1 MIQSMGE
8 QIQNCGRDHMERCGK
23 SGFLRMTMKKNAI
36 RIISI
41 LLALCIS
48 GAAGFCFGRA
58 RGAVK
63 GTEEAREAGQR
74 LSDLQ
79 ELNRQSIEKLPVT
92 DGPIYVIGHRSPDS
106 DTICSAI
113 AYARLLRLLGWDAR
127 AAANGEP
134 NNESKYI
141 LQLAGAEAPPIL
153 EDASGKNIFLVDHS
167 EYLQGTAG
175 LSDANLVGIIDHHGI
190 GSVTTGQQV
199 FYDARPI
206 GATATIIWLS
216 YLNCGLEIDRQTAAL
231 LLGAVLSDTGNLTGS
246 TVTEADR
253 KAVPALAKLAG
264 IDDTDALYAILHKES
279 LSYDGMTD
287 MEILFLDY
295 KEYEAGD
302 VRFGIGILNSI
313 DEPTSKELSA
323 RMKNILPEGF
333 RTRDVDLMYASVGIR
348 ENGEKID
355 YIVPAN
361 EYSDA
366 VFKAAFPGY
375 DDYDG
380 TAYIFRTPGLG
391 RKSRFVPGLTDY
403 LLEHPL
409 D

>member
-1 MIQSMGE
+1 
-8 QIQNCGRDHMERCGK
+8 
-23 SGFLRMTMKKNAI
+23 MKNNAV
-36 RIISI
+36 RIIAI
-41 LLALCIS
+41 LLALCIA
-48 GAAGFCFGRA
+48 GAAGFYFGR
-58 RGAVK
+58 GAGVTQ
-63 GTEEAREAGQR
+63 GTAQGTKEAQEARQQ

-79 ELNRQSIEKLPVT
+79 EINRQSIAKLQVA

-113 AYARLLRLLGWDAR
+113 AYARLLKLLGYNAQ
-127 AAANGEP
+127 AAANGKP
-134 NNESKYI
+134 NNESSYI
-141 LQLAGAEAPPIL
+141 LKLAGVEAPPIL

-175 LSDANLVGIIDHHGI
+175 LPDANVVGIIDHHGI

-199 FYDARPI
+199 LYDARPL
-206 GATATIIWLS
+206 GATATII
-216 YLNCGLEIDRQTAAL
+216 YLNYLNYGLDIDKQTAML
-231 LLGAVLSDTGNLTGS
+231 LLGAVLSDTRKLASS
-246 TVTEADR
+246 TVTEADK
-253 KAVPALAKLAG
+253 KAVPALARIAG
-264 IDDTDALYAILHKES
+264 IDDTDALYDTLHKES

-295 KEYEAGD
+295 KEYEASG
-302 VRFGIGILNSI
+302 VKFGIGLLNSI
-313 DEPTSKELSA
+313 DEPTSVELSA
-323 RMKNILPEGF
+323 RMKAILPEGF
-333 RTRDVDLMYASVGIR
+333 KTRDVDLMYASVGIR
-348 ENGEKID
+348 ENGESID

-391 RKSRFVPGLTDY
+391 RKSLFVPGLTDY
-403 LLEHPL
+403 LLAHPRE
-409 D
+409 

>member
-1 MIQSMGE
+1 
-8 QIQNCGRDHMERCGK
+8 
-23 SGFLRMTMKKNAI
+23 MTMKNNAI

-41 LLALCIS
+41 LLAICIS
-48 GAAGFCFGRA
+48 GAAGFCLGNA
-58 RGAVK
+58 RGAK
-63 GTEEAREAGQR
+63 EAGQR

-79 ELNRQSIEKLPVT
+79 ELNRQSIEKLQVT

-199 FYDARPI
+199 LYDARPI

-264 IDDTDALYAILHKES
+264 IDDTDALYAILHKEA
-279 LSYDGMTD
+279 LSYEGMTD

-323 RMKNILPEGF
+323 RMKDILPEGF
-333 RTRDVDLMYASVGIR
+333 ETRDVDLMYASVGIR

>member
-1 MIQSMGE
+1 M
-8 QIQNCGRDHMERCGK
+8 
-23 SGFLRMTMKKNAI
+23 MKNKAI
-36 RIISI
+36 RIAAL
-41 LLALCIS
+41 LLALCIAGAGGFYFGNVRGTARGKAE
-48 GAAGFCFGRA
+48 GAAQA
-58 RGAVK
+58 
-63 GTEEAREAGQR
+63 EEALRE

-79 ELNRQSIEKLPVT
+79 ELNRRSIAKLQLT
-92 DGPIYVIGHRSPDS
+92 DGPIYVIGHKSPDS
-106 DTICSAI
+106 DTICSAL
-113 AYARLLRLLGWDAR
+113 AYARLLKLIGFNAQ
-127 AAANGEP
+127 AAANGAP

-141 LQLAGAEAPPIL
+141 LKLAGAEAPPVL

-167 EYLQGTAG
+167 EYLQGTEG

-199 FYDARPI
+199 LYDARPI

-216 YLNCGLEIDRQTAAL
+216 YLNYGLEIDKQTATL
-231 LLGAVLSDTGNLTGS
+231 LLGAVLSDTGNLTAS
-246 TVTEADR
+246 TVTEADK

-264 IDDTDALYAILHKES
+264 IDDVDALYDILHKEA

-295 KEYEAGD
+295 KEYEAGG
-302 VRFGIGILNSI
+302 VKFGIGILNSI
-313 DEPTSKELSA
+313 DEATSKELSA
-323 RMKNILPEGF
+323 RMKGILPEGYK
-333 RTRDVDLMYASVGIR
+333 TRDVDLMFASVGIR

-361 EYSDA
+361 EYSDE
-366 VFKAAFPGY
+366 VFKAAFPNY
-375 DDYDG
+375 DEYDG

-403 LLEHPL
+403 LLAHPRE
-409 D
+409 